1 MSDSGFIVVRSD
13 DGRFMDSTGCW
24 RREYPEANVFPSL
37 GDARTSVRK
46 TFKGASRAE
55 AGGTGRAHWQAPVRR
70 NEAQGRALITTQE
83 RDMGQIT
90 EDFILRAM
98 RQCQLGRHP
107 PMTVWEVRQLLT
119 AWVEWQACREDAERY
134 RWLRGQDWID
144 DSIMNE
150 YLIAPEIPSTLDRA
164 IDAERKRR
172 ASLPTGDV

>member
-1 MSDSGFIVVRSD
+1 
-13 DGRFMDSTGCW
+13 
-24 RREYPEANVFPSL
+24 
-37 GDARTSVRK
+37 
-46 TFKGASRAE
+46 
-55 AGGTGRAHWQAPVRR
+55 
-70 NEAQGRALITTQE
+70 
-83 RDMGQIT
+83 MGQIT

-172 ASLPTGDV
+172 AVLPTGTRHE

>member
-1 MSDSGFIVVRSD
+1 MNKYIVLYRESD
-13 DGRFMDSTGCW
+13 DYPGNPPLAPAGPEGRLCGADETA
-24 RREYPEANVFPSL
+24 EA
-37 GDARTSVRK
+37 
-46 TFKGASRAE
+46 GASRAE

-164 IDAERKRR
+164 FDAERKRR